1 MIVWPLIAATVLAGR
16 MDALTPGDG
25 DPPAI
30 AESHA
35 DISKLLHTQFESMA
49 TSLFQSFQESDH
61 EVLVCRK
68 LAVDWSLLPALLFR
82 EIARGDPVESWGALL
97 DDAYGRSVALGKCNS
112 ALPNEVQDACAR
124 MRNHEGNLVLSYV
137 TETHAGCVSEVP
149 LAIHWLCAF
158 HADQVTMR
166 TDWCEPHL
174 ALRGTNFPL
183 PADRTQ
189 LQWDDDEMNVRVL
202 GEPNSMVAKW
212 PQEPPA
218 CIFMGDAYD
227 LFATL
232 RAWYWAHARGSFS
245 EPQRNPL
252 ENPAHKAT
260 ARRLHWVRDSDESWR
275 LDIELRRE
283 RAVRTAGFML
293 ASDDLPTQ
301 LSERKSAVLI
311 RLIPEGTILS
321 IRFCSGGA
329 DHEAGFYSLSSMEL
343 VAPSGLLAS
352 ARFTSEPRNSE
363 DSPRPM
369 VTWPTTAWMDAMLRI
384 RTAQES
390 PITPPPIPQNLRG
403 VIRTPSELR
412 AAATANVWI
421 HAMRGVGADLARAL
435 GHAQELRVQ
444 DGLGHHQLAALQTLA
459 ESLLAIN
466 APIASMETVLAT
478 HRICVTE
485 LQAGEF
491 VDACLAATSAGR
503 FWAAL
508 DIAHHAADRDSASL
522 RDPGA
527 WDDAIEVLNECA
539 MSPRKYIASS
549 ADHTVT
555 DFALHMAR
563 RLIPADFDRFAEE
576 QLQVTAEGRAAPHAH
591 LLVKKALTPILQP
604 ESHRVALIGSAQ
616 SPQE

>member
-1 MIVWPLIAATVLAGR
+1 MIAWPLIAATVLAGR

-30 AESHA
+30 AESRA
-35 DISKLLHTQFESMA
+35 DISELLNTQFESMA
-49 TSLFQSFQESDH
+49 KSLFQSFQESDH

-68 LAVDWSLLPALLFR
+68 LAVDWSLLPALLVR
-82 EIARGDPVESWGALL
+82 EIARGDPVESWCALL
-97 DDAYGRSVALGKCNS
+97 DDAYGRSVALGTCNFP
-112 ALPNEVQDACAR
+112 LPNEVQDACAR
-124 MRNHEGNLVLSYV
+124 MRSQEGNLVLSYLA
-137 TETHAGCVSEVP
+137 ETHTGCVSEVP
-149 LAIHWLCAF
+149 IAIHWRCAF
-158 HADQVTMR
+158 RADQATMR

-212 PQEPPA
+212 PQEPPT
-218 CIFMGDAYD
+218 CNFMGDAYD

-232 RAWYWAHARGSFS
+232 RAWYWAHSRGSFIK
-245 EPQRNPL
+245 PQSNPL
-252 ENPAHKAT
+252 GNPAHKAT
-260 ARRLHWVRDSDESWR
+260 ARRLHWVRDSDRSWR
-275 LDIELRRE
+275 LDIELRSE
-283 RAVRTAGFML
+283 RAIRTAGFTL
-293 ASDDLPTQ
+293 ASDDLPNQ

-329 DHEAGFYSLSSMEL
+329 AHQAEVYSLSSMEL

-352 ARFTSEPRNSE
+352 ARFTSEPRNAAN
-363 DSPRPM
+363 SPSQM

-390 PITPPPIPQNLRG
+390 SFTPPPIPENLRG
-403 VIRTPSELR
+403 VMRIASEVR

-421 HAMRGVGADLARAL
+421 HAMRGVGADLAGAL
-435 GHAQELRVQ
+435 GRAQELRVQ

-459 ESLLAIN
+459 ESLWAID
-466 APIASMETVLAT
+466 APVTSIETVLTT

-485 LQAGEF
+485 LQSGEF

-508 DIAHHAADRDSASL
+508 DIAHHAAEQDSSSL
-522 RDPGA
+522 RDRGA
-527 WDDAIEVLNECA
+527 WEDAIGVLNECA

-549 ADHTVT
+549 ADPAVT

-563 RLIPADFDRFAEE
+563 RLIPTNFDLLPEE
-576 QLQVTAEGRAAPHAH
+576 QMQVTAGGRAAPHAH
-591 LLVKKALTPILQP
+591 LLVTKALTPILQP